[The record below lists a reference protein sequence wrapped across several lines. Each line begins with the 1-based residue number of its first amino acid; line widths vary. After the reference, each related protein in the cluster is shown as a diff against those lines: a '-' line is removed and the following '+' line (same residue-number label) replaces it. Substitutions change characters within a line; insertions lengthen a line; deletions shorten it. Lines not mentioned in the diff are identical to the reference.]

1 MKVWAFYNGSVLV
14 VVEMQKQGTTW
25 PHSLCSCTCGFCALN
40 GAWCIPFSILNY
52 DAMLRVQKRIL
63 RCFGGEKE
71 RDVVIVREKKVRS
84 ERKRKRKKREGVRK
98 EPDMAEES
106 LKNSSDRSV
115 VSKNI
120 LRGEEK
126 C

>member
-1 MKVWAFYNGSVLV
+1 MVSVPLMELGV
-14 VVEMQKQGTTW
+14 SHFLFLIT
-25 PHSLCSCTCGFCALN
+25 
-40 GAWCIPFSILNY
+40 
-52 DAMLRVQKRIL
+52 MLRVQKRIL

-71 RDVVIVREKKVRS
+71 RDVVIVPEKKVRS
-84 ERKRKRKKREGVRK
+84 GRKRKKKKREGVRK